1 MSILKLNNITIERE
15 GPNPEESGRAS
26 KTVVNDASLEVH
38 SGEVHIIMGPNGSGK
53 STLLNALMGH
63 PAYKITGG
71 TMMLDGEDII
81 GLPPEKKA
89 SKVAFRSMQYLPGI
103 AVVTMLSFLHR
114 AYRLLKGSE
123 ISVPDFYKALTE
135 KVKAAGLDESLIKRF
150 VNVDFSGGEKKQGE
164 IIQLLA
170 LEPKFALLDEI
181 DSGVDIESLTK
192 VFAGIEQLRKEGTGF
207 LIVTHLGTILE
218 KVTPDRVSVMKGGT
232 IVRTGGAELA
242 REILTN
248 GFETI

>member
-1 MSILKLNNITIERE
+1 MSTLKLNNITIERE
-15 GPNPEESGRAS
+15 G
-26 KTVVNDASLEVH
+26 KIVVNDASLEVH

-63 PAYKITGG
+63 PAYKVTGG
-71 TMMLDGEDII
+71 TMVLDDEDII
-81 GLPPEKKA
+81 SLPPEKKA
-89 SKVAFRSMQYLPGI
+89 SKGIFLSMQYLPGI
-103 AVVTMLSFLHR
+103 AGVTMLSFLHR

-123 ISVPDFYKALTE
+123 ISVPNFYKALTA

-181 DSGVDIESLTK
+181 DSGVDIDSLTK
-192 VFAGIEQLRKEGTGF
+192 VFSGIEQLRKEGTGF

-232 IVRTGGAELA
+232 IVCTGGAELA
-242 REILTN
+242 REILTK
-248 GFETI
+248 GFENI

>member
-1 MSILKLNNITIERE
+1 MSTLKLNNITIERE
-15 GPNPEESGRAS
+15 S

-63 PAYKITGG
+63 PAYKVTGG
-71 TMMLDGEDII
+71 AMMLDDEDII

-89 SKVAFRSMQYLPGI
+89 SKGIFLSMQYLPGI
-103 AVVTMLSFLHR
+103 AGVTMLSFLHR

-123 ISVPDFYKALTE
+123 ISVPDFYKALTA
-135 KVKAAGLDESLIKRF
+135 KVKEAGLDESLVKRF

-181 DSGVDIESLTK
+181 DSGVDIDSLNK

-242 REILTN
+242 REILAN

>member
-1 MSILKLNNITIERE
+1 MSTLKLNNITIERE
-15 GPNPEESGRAS
+15 G

-63 PAYKITGG
+63 PAYKVTGG

-81 GLPPEKKA
+81 NLAPEKKA
-89 SKVAFRSMQYLPGI
+89 AKGIFLSMQYLPGI
-103 AVVTMLSFLHR
+103 AGVTMLSFLHR
-114 AYRLLKGSE
+114 AYRLLKGSD
-123 ISVPDFYKALTE
+123 ISVPDFYKTLTA
-135 KVKAAGLDESLIKRF
+135 KVKDAGLDESLVKRF

-170 LEPKFALLDEI
+170 LGPKFALLDEI
-181 DSGVDIESLTK
+181 DSGVDIDSLTK
-192 VFAGIEQLRKEGTGF
+192 VFAGIEQLRKEDLPAQAGTGF

-242 REILTN
+242 REILKN

>member
-1 MSILKLNNITIERE
+1 MSTLKLNNITIERE
-15 GPNPEESGRAS
+15 G

-63 PAYKITGG
+63 PAYKVTGG
-71 TMMLDGEDII
+71 SMMLDGEDVIS
-81 GLPPEKKA
+81 LPPEKKA
-89 SKVAFRSMQYLPGI
+89 SKGIFLSMQYLPGI
-103 AVVTMLSFLHR
+103 AGVTMLSFLHR

-123 ISVPDFYKALTE
+123 ISVPDFYKALTA
-135 KVKAAGLDESLIKRF
+135 KVKAAGLDENLVKRF

-181 DSGVDIESLTK
+181 DSGVDIDSLTK

-218 KVTPDRVSVMKGGT
+218 KVMPDRVSVMKGGT
-232 IVRTGGAELA
+232 IVRTGGADLA
-242 REILTN
+242 REILSK
-248 GFETI
+248 GFENI

>member
-1 MSILKLNNITIERE
+1 MSTLKLNNITIERE
-15 GPNPEESGRAS
+15 G
-26 KTVVNDASLEVH
+26 KTVVRDASLEVH

-63 PAYKITGG
+63 PAYKVTGG
-71 TMMLDGEDII
+71 TMVLDGEDII
-81 GLPPEKKA
+81 NLAPEKKA
-89 SKVAFRSMQYLPGI
+89 SKGIFLSMQYLPGI
-103 AVVTMLSFLHR
+103 AGVTMLSFLHR
-114 AYRLLKGSE
+114 AYRLLKGSD
-123 ISVPDFYKALTE
+123 ISVPDFYKALTIKIKE
-135 KVKAAGLDESLIKRF
+135 AGLDESLVKRF

-181 DSGVDIESLTK
+181 DSGVDIDSLSK

-218 KVTPDRVSVMKGGT
+218 KVTPDRVSIMKGGT

-242 REILTN
+242 REILAN
-248 GFETI
+248 GFENI

>member
-1 MSILKLNNITIERE
+1 MSTLKLNNITIERE
-15 GPNPEESGRAS
+15 G

-63 PAYKITGG
+63 PAYKVTGG

-89 SKVAFRSMQYLPGI
+89 SKGIFLSMQYLPGI
-103 AVVTMLSFLHR
+103 AGVTMLSFLHR
-114 AYRLLKGSE
+114 AYRLLKGNE
-123 ISVPDFYKALTE
+123 ISVPDFYKALTA
-135 KVKAAGLDESLIKRF
+135 KVKAAGLDESLVKRF

-181 DSGVDIESLTK
+181 DSLNK